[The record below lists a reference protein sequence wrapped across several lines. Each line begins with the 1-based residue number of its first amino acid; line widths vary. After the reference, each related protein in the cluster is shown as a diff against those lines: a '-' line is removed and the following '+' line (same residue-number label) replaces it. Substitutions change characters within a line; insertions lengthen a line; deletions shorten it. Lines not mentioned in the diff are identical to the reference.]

1 MDHIAN
7 TLNEGISS
15 AALAGTIPHVGAMF
29 VALIIFSIGL
39 MIFRRVLRG
48 ARSAKPKV

>member
-1 MDHIAN
+1 MDTIAN
-7 TLNEGISS
+7 TLNASVTS
-15 AALAGTIPHVGAMF
+15 QQLADTIPSVGPLFA
-29 VALIIFSIGL
+29 ALIIFSIGL

>member
-1 MDHIAN
+1 MNEIV
-7 TLNEGISS
+7 TSLNQGVT
-15 AALAGTIPHVGAMF
+15 AGTLAAAIPEVGPMF
-29 VALIIFSIGL
+29 LALIIFSIGL